1 MIEFTCTVAIEGH
14 KTATASSDQKQKVRT
29 LAAEKSLEYLSQ
41 TCWTLLIKRQRKKSE
56 NMTREIVEL
65 EIEKHEKLSKSENK
79 KLY

>member
-14 KTATASSDQKQKVRT
+14 ETATESSDQKQKVRT

-41 TCWTLLIKRQRKKSE
+41 TCWTLLIKRHGKKSE